1 MFDDPICFLSQ
12 YFECKQA
19 DIQWILNKVS
29 KNYCLQIPCP
39 REGGRGGFSYLILL

>member
-1 MFDDPICFLSQ
+1 MFDDQVFFLSQ

-29 KNYCLQIPCP
+29 T
-39 REGGRGGFSYLILL
+39 SYRL